1 MALVKYL
8 LYTRW
13 GEFVKELV
21 GIESAEHRQEING
34 EDTLAIEVRE
44 VLAKGDRIL
53 WHDGAA
59 WHEHVVDESTQSHTD
74 GETFSVTCNPALMD
88 LRLQRIEGFEGT
100 YTAQAAME
108 AIFAGVGAAWA
119 LGTVGASESQE
130 IKVDSKTA
138 YDALLSIAGTFG
150 FEVSAVIEVGDSGV
164 TSRRV
169 NLVEHVGSDRAARF
183 EYGHNMEGV
192 TKHVLSDE
200 VYTQVFGYGKDG
212 LVVECHDDEAAK
224 LWGLPDGEGGR
235 VHAQGSYENSECSN
249 KVTLIS
255 ETADYLAAHNA
266 PAVSYETE
274 IPTAQLMGVRLGD
287 TVQVIDNDFS
297 PPLRLETRIGAL
309 TRDLVSGDTSQATF
323 GTVTSYLP
331 DVLSRTFASVKSAEN
346 AVSELT
352 PEKMMQGMNGI
363 YDEGKSYVCQTATD
377 GIVTANVPLDSEGNP
392 TVTTGDLVAKKIANG
407 VIYSS
412 TSVDSDG
419 KWVWVISEN
428 QELEYLTN
436 KDFLA
441 KFGVE
446 VESDGTD

>member
-1 MALVKYL
+1 MAVKYL

-13 GEFVKELV
+13 GEFVKQLV

-34 EDTLAIEVRE
+34 EDTLTVEVRE
-44 VLAKGDRIL
+44 TLAKGDRIL
-53 WHDGAA
+53 WHDGIT
-59 WHEHVVDESTQSHTD
+59 WHEHVVDESTQSHAD
-74 GETFSVTCNPALMD
+74 GEAFSVTCNPALMD
-88 LRLQRIEGFEGT
+88 LRLQRIEGFEGA
-100 YTAQAAME
+100 YTAQSAME
-108 AIFAGVGAAWA
+108 AVFANVGAAWS
-119 LGTVGASESQE
+119 LGAVGSSASQE
-130 IKVDSKTA
+130 IKVDSKNA

-150 FEVSAVIEVGDSGV
+150 FEVSATIVVGDSGV
-164 TSRRV
+164 TSRKV
-169 NLVEHVGSDRAARF
+169 NLIERIGSDRAARF

-212 LVVECHDDEAAK
+212 LVVECHDDDAMK

-235 VHAQGSYENSECSN
+235 VHAQGSYENGECED
-249 KVTLIS
+249 KAMLID
-255 ETADYLAAHNA
+255 ETANYLAEHNA
-266 PAVSYETE
+266 PAVSYETD

-323 GTVTSYLP
+323 GNVTSFLP
-331 DVLSRTFASVKSAEN
+331 DVLSRTFASVKATES
-346 AVSELT
+346 AVSDVT
-352 PEKMMQGMNGI
+352 PDKIMQGMNEI
-363 YDEGKSYVCQTATD
+363 YDTGKSYVCQTATD

-392 TVTTGDLVAKKIANG
+392 TVTTGELVAKKIANG

-446 VESDGTD
+446 VESDEGN

>member
-1 MALVKYL
+1 M
-8 LYTRW
+8 
-13 GEFVKELV
+13 
-21 GIESAEHRQEING
+21 
-34 EDTLAIEVRE
+34 
-44 VLAKGDRIL
+44 
-53 WHDGAA
+53 
-59 WHEHVVDESTQSHTD
+59 
-74 GETFSVTCNPALMD
+74 
-88 LRLQRIEGFEGT
+88 
-100 YTAQAAME
+100 
-108 AIFAGVGAAWA
+108 
-119 LGTVGASESQE
+119 
-130 IKVDSKTA
+130 
-138 YDALLSIAGTFG
+138 
-150 FEVSAVIEVGDSGV
+150 
-164 TSRRV
+164 
-169 NLVEHVGSDRAARF
+169 
-183 EYGHNMEGV
+183 
-192 TKHVLSDE
+192 
-200 VYTQVFGYGKDG
+200 
-212 LVVECHDDEAAK
+212 
-224 LWGLPDGEGGR
+224 
-235 VHAQGSYENSECSN
+235 
-249 KVTLIS
+249 TLIS

-412 TSVDSDG
+412 TSVGSDG

-446 VESDGTD
+446 VESDEGN

>member
-1 MALVKYL
+1 MDVRYL

-13 GEFVKELV
+13 GEFVKQLV

-34 EDTLAIEVRE
+34 EDTLTVEVCE
-44 VLAKGDRIL
+44 TLAKGDRIL
-53 WHDGAA
+53 WHDGIT
-59 WHEHVVDESTQSHTD
+59 WHEHVVDESTQSHAD
-74 GETFSVTCNPALMD
+74 GEVFSVTCNPALMD
-88 LRLQRIEGFEGT
+88 LRLQRIEGFEGA
-100 YTAQAAME
+100 YTVQSAME
-108 AIFAGVGAAWA
+108 AVFANVGAAWS
-119 LGTVGASESQE
+119 LGAVGSSASRE
-130 IKVDSKTA
+130 IKVDSKNA

-150 FEVSAVIEVGDSGV
+150 FEVSATIVVGDSGV
-164 TSRRV
+164 TSRKV
-169 NLVEHVGSDRAARF
+169 NLIERIGSDRAARF

-212 LVVECHDDEAAK
+212 LVVECHDDDAMK
-224 LWGLPDGEGGR
+224 LWGLPDGKGGC
-235 VHAQGSYENSECSN
+235 VHAQGSYENGECED
-249 KVTLIS
+249 KAMLID
-255 ETADYLAAHNA
+255 ETANYLAEHNA
-266 PAVSYETE
+266 PAVSYETD

-323 GTVTSYLP
+323 GNVTSFLP
-331 DVLSRTFASVKSAEN
+331 DVLSRAFASVKSTES
-346 AVSELT
+346 AVSGIT

-363 YDEGKSYVCQTATD
+363 YDEGKSYVCQTATE
-377 GIVTANVPLDSEGNP
+377 GIITANVPLDSEGNP
-392 TVTTGDLVAKKIANG
+392 TVTTGELVAKKIANG

>member
-1 MALVKYL
+1 MAVKYL

-34 EDTLAIEVRE
+34 EDTLTIEVRE

-53 WHDGAA
+53 WHDGVT
-59 WHEHVVDESTQSHTD
+59 WHEHVVDESTQAHAG
-74 GETFSVTCNPALMD
+74 GETFSVTCSPALMD

-100 YTAQAAME
+100 YAAQTAME
-108 AIFAGVGAAWA
+108 AIFANVGVAWS
-119 LGTVGASESQE
+119 LGIVGSSASQE
-130 IKVDSKTA
+130 IKVDSKNA

-150 FEVSAVIEVGDSGV
+150 FEVSATIAVGDSGA
-164 TSRRV
+164 TSRKV
-169 NLVEHVGSDRAARF
+169 NLVERIGSDRGVRF

-200 VYTQVFGYGKDG
+200 VYTQVFGYGANG
-212 LVVECHDDEAAK
+212 LVVECHDDEAVK
-224 LWGLPDGEGGR
+224 LWGLPDGKGGR
-235 VHAQGSYENSECSN
+235 VHAQGSYENSECED
-249 KVTLIS
+249 KAMLID
-255 ETADYLAAHNA
+255 ETANYLAEHNA
-266 PAVSYETE
+266 PAVSYETD

-297 PPLRLETRIGAL
+297 PPLRLEARIGAL

-323 GTVTSYLP
+323 GNVTSYLP
-331 DVLSRTFASVKSAEN
+331 DVLSRTFASVKSAES
-346 AVSELT
+346 AVSDIT

-363 YDEGKSYVCQTATD
+363 YDEGKSYVCQTATN
-377 GIVTANVPLDSEGNP
+377 GIVTANVPLDSDGNP
-392 TVTTGDLVAKKIANG
+392 TVTEGDLTARKIANG

-441 KFGVE
+441 KFGIE
-446 VESDGTD
+446 AE

>member
-1 MALVKYL
+1 MAVKYL

-34 EDTLAIEVRE
+34 EDTLTVEVRE

-53 WHDGAA
+53 WHDGVT
-59 WHEHVVDESTQSHTD
+59 WHEHVVDESTQAHTG

-88 LRLQRIEGFEGT
+88 LRLQRIEGFEGAH
-100 YTAQAAME
+100 TAQTAME
-108 AIFAGVGAAWA
+108 AVFANVGVAWSLGA
-119 LGTVGASESQE
+119 VGSSASQG
-130 IKVDSKTA
+130 IKVDSKNA

-150 FEVSAVIEVGDSGV
+150 FEVSATIAVGDSGA
-164 TSRRV
+164 TSRKV
-169 NLVEHVGSDRAARF
+169 NLVERIGSDRGVRF

-200 VYTQVFGYGKDG
+200 VYTQVFGYGANG
-212 LVVECHDDEAAK
+212 LVVECHDDEAVK
-224 LWGLPDGEGGR
+224 LWGLPDGKGGR
-235 VHAQGSYENSECSN
+235 VHAQGSYENSECED
-249 KVTLIS
+249 KAMLID
-255 ETADYLAAHNA
+255 ETANYLAEHNA
-266 PAVSYETE
+266 PAVSYETD

-323 GTVTSYLP
+323 GNVTSYLP
-331 DVLSRTFASVKSAEN
+331 DVLSRTFASVKSAES
-346 AVSELT
+346 AVSGIT

-363 YDEGKSYVCQTATD
+363 YDEGKSYVCQTATN
-377 GIVTANVPLDSEGNP
+377 GIVTANVPLDSDGNP
-392 TVTTGDLVAKKIANG
+392 TVTEGDLTARKIANG

-441 KFGVE
+441 KFGIE
-446 VESDGTD
+446 AE